1 MSVDID
7 AKRVLISIDDEPFYI
22 EINEN
27 YINCSKSR
35 PTTYIILPVIYVV
48 LHMKIDLTHLFGYS
62 YVQNFSSI
70 FFSL

>member
-7 AKRVLISIDDEPFYI
+7 AKPVLISIDDEAFYT

-35 PTTYIILPVIYVV
+35 PITYIILRIA
-48 LHMKIDLTHLFGYS
+48 LFTSFYG
-62 YVQNFSSI
+62 
-70 FFSL
+70 